1 MMFCSLLLLGVKLG
15 SLPSARL
22 RKEIVKNIR
31 VKQTKDKV
39 KEAVSKRLRILNPT
53 SGDADGQGD
62 SGNPQ

>member
-1 MMFCSLLLLGVKLG
+1 MFCSLLLLGVKLG

-39 KEAVSKRLRILNPT
+39 KEAVSKRLRILNPI